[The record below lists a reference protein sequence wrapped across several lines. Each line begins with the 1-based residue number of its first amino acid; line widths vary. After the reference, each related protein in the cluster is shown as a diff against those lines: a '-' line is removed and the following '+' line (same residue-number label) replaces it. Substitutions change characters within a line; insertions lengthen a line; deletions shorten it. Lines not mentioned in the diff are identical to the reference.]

1 MLGDQLKHFWA
12 DRIDHSKKDIQLY
25 SFFYLPM
32 QVVENITNKQF
43 SAVRYILPVDI
54 EQRKQFILKKVFH
67 WINDFNFWS
76 IGGTSSLI
84 LLAQYFCGVRAR
96 YTSFTWYGSNIT
108 PTPPILSSLFS
119 QQPCYFQK
127 QHCMIDLKAILQQ
140 CMAFWL
146 SSLQKNLKDNNT
158 VVCQHHQA
166 SLNL

>member
-43 SAVRYILPVDI
+43 SADYLQTQNRGNNL
-54 EQRKQFILKKVFH
+54 FLKKVFH

-108 PTPPILSSLFS
+108 PTAPILSSLFS

>member
-1 MLGDQLKHFWA
+1 MLGDHLKHFWA

-67 WINDFNFWS
+67 WINEFNFWS
-76 IGGTSSLI
+76 IGGTSSCSSWPKT
-84 LLAQYFCGVRAR
+84 LLWSQSKVYIIHLVWVK
-96 YTSFTWYGSNIT
+96 YN
-108 PTPPILSSLFS
+108 PILSSLFFPS
-119 QQPCYFQK
+119 SPVISRNS
-127 QHCMIDLKAILQQ
+127 MIDLKAILQQ

-146 SSLQKNLKDNNT
+146 SSLEKNLKDNNT

-166 SLNL
+166 SLKL